1 MDSEIKNEGDYTNNK
16 KKMEKHQ
23 VKQFNYYRQSI
34 QLSAIGILVLFN
46 VFFNMFFVDRRFLFI
61 SSVCTLLI
69 PLIMFLISISHQKE
83 NDKNNYQTEL
93 NTLKEEIASE
103 MNISDTVPTLLFGL
117 SLMFTNYTKSD
128 YMTTTIPYLL
138 LSVMFG
144 SLFPQLFKHLV
155 IDHSN
160 LLRLFII
167 GEISYTFVSISFGLL
182 VACFVLPIYMYAN
195 NMKK

>member
-1 MDSEIKNEGDYTNNK
+1 MESGSDYTNNK
-16 KKMEKHQ
+16 LKMEKHQ
-23 VKQFNYYRQSI
+23 VKQFNYYRRSI
-34 QLSAIGILVLFN
+34 HMFAIGILVLFN
-46 VFFNMFFVDRRFLFI
+46 IIFGMFFVDRRFMLLSLICTFI
-61 SSVCTLLI
+61 I
-69 PLIMFLISISHQKE
+69 PLLMFGISISHQKD
-83 NDKNNYQTEL
+83 NDQNDYQTEL
-93 NTLKEEIASE
+93 RILKEEISSE

-167 GEISYTFVSISFGLL
+167 GEISYTLVSISFGLL